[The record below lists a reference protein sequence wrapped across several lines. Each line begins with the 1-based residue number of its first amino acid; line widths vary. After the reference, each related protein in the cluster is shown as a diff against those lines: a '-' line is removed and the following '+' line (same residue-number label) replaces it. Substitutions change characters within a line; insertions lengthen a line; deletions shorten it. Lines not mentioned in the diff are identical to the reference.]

1 MSAWQVWLDDPTGN
15 RLAVLD
21 RMINLSV
28 SVVANNIGSFQI
40 TLPGDFDDSLIHLD
54 SLIEFWRAPEGGTL
68 RLVRVGMVRKW
79 VYTEDSN
86 GSEVLIIS
94 GPDQT
99 ELLSRRIVAYPAE
112 PSFATGT
119 KYTYKSGAAD
129 DMIKAIVREN
139 LGALVAVAVRNLTSL
154 NFTVALDLTAVATLE
169 RRFSWTNVLTV
180 IQEIASASTQ
190 STGIGL
196 YFDLVPVMVSSTQ
209 LGFELRTYTG
219 QIGMDMS
226 SSVFFGKSWG
236 NLGSPKLEKD
246 YSAEFNYCYVGG
258 QGEEADRSI
267 VEVSD
272 TARIGG
278 SPWNRREIFQDG
290 RNEKTVTG
298 LDALGRKALRANR
311 PVLRLSGALLDTTQ
325 TRYGIDWSW
334 GDKVTVEYRGFQ
346 FAGMVRAVRF
356 DLADDGQEVIDCKV
370 ETEVV

>member
-1 MSAWQVWLDDPTGN
+1 MSHEIWLSDANGT
-15 RLAVLD
+15 RLTL
-21 RMINLSV
+21 LESV
-28 SVVANNIGSFQI
+28 ISFAYARVVNGIGAFSI
-40 TLPGDFDDSLIHLD
+40 TLPNTFSGGMIQTDGRV
-54 SLIEFWRAPEGGTL
+54 EFWRDGRLQTAGLIRKMNYADDAKGLTTLVVGG
-68 RLVRVGMVRKW
+68 VDMN
-79 VYTEDSN
+79 D
-86 GSEVLIIS
+86 
-94 GPDQT
+94 
-99 ELLSRRIVAYPAE
+99 LLQRRIVAYAAG
-112 PSFATGT
+112 SVQAS
-119 KYTYKSGAAD
+119 KSGHAD
-129 DMIKAIVREN
+129 DVLKAIVREN
-139 LGALVAVAVRNLTSL
+139 LGALVAVAARNLTSL
-154 NFTVALDLTAVATLE
+154 NFTVALDLTAVAVLE

-311 PVLRLSGALLDTTQ
+311 PVLRLSGSLLDTTQ
-325 TRYGIDWSW
+325 ARYGIDWSW

-356 DLADDGQEVIDCKV
+356 DLADDGQEAIDCKV